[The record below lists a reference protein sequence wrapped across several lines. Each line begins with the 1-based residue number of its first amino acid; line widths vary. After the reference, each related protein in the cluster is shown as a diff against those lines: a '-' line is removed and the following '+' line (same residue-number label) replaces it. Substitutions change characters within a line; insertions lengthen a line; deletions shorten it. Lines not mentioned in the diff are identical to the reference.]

1 MTTSRHFCR
10 LVVWG
15 DDKGRRNENKND
27 CSGDFFAFTVGAQQ
41 AKDISDGTVKTGL
54 ILDDD

>member
-27 CSGDFFAFTVGAQQ
+27 CSGDFFAIAAGGLAQ
-41 AKDISDGTVKTGL
+41 
-54 ILDDD
+54 